1 MPPGQLSWD
10 EIRDVDGGKE
20 KTLTLATLSSQ
31 LTAVEEVVERN
42 MIFFFLQTQNPV
54 VPLAG
59 SVPCQTNDRNQ
70 EEHITWETENKLT
83 QQKFF

>member
-1 MPPGQLSWD
+1 MSSAMPPGQLSRD

-42 MIFFFLQTQNPV
+42 MVFFSCKRKTQLYLLLVACPV
-54 VPLAG
+54 RLM
-59 SVPCQTNDRNQ
+59 T
-70 EEHITWETENKLT
+70 ETRKNISREKLKT
-83 QQKFF
+83 S